1 MSKNF
6 LIMNLNIKIN
16 QTLNTENLLFY
27 SLILIGWG
35 LVIGPV
41 IAELF
46 FNLSVIFG
54 FIYIKKK
61 KIKLSKKYNNFIYV
75 DFLIFI
81 NSYHYYF

>member
-6 LIMNLNIKIN
+6 DIMNLNIKIN
-16 QTLNTENLLFY
+16 QTLNIENLLFY

-61 KIKLSKKYNNFIYV
+61 KN
-75 DFLIFI
+75 
-81 NSYHYYF
+81 